1 MVAGVNPS
9 STVFNTSSPFIVA
22 SDETQ
27 ATQKTEPT
35 ILTPPQDSSALA
47 DTANAFFPPAS
58 IAQLTSDTASVVLTE
73 QAREKPIIL
82 QDPNPPLDTSSL
94 GSLNL
99 FDELLSER
107 LDAPPEAEGQS
118 TTSFLSLQE
127 DNKDDSASDTAT
139 PTSEF
144 TTASVAY
151 ETAQL
156 SAPKQDYATSTLDIA
171 A

>member
-1 MVAGVNPS
+1 MVAGVHPS

-22 SDETQ
+22 SDETRPEEK
-27 ATQKTEPT
+27 APT
-35 ILTPPQDSSALA
+35 ILTPPQDFSAEA

-82 QDPNPPLDTSSL
+82 QDPNPPLDTSSF

-99 FDELLSER
+99 FDELLSES
-107 LDAPPEAEGQS
+107 LDKPPEAEGQS

-127 DNKDDSASDTAT
+127 NREDDSASDTPSPAA
-139 PTSEF
+139 EF